1 MPPKPPKSKCVFGIE
16 YCTAQEISRNPYTF
30 FIGYQVNSEYYE
42 QTSMNALGS
51 RICEVL
57 KSDLKKHNL
66 QISFEPFGF
75 EPGIHILC
83 DICKIIQKSI
93 LCIFEISDLN
103 PNVMLE
109 IGKSQYKNLF
119 LLRNQRSKKPPS
131 NLGGISYDEYDNDK
145 ELVVN
150 KSAKIAE
157 FLLEKI
163 IDYHNSHTYEEA
175 FFLKDEVL
183 RICKNS
189 KYIKNIN
196 WDNLL
201 EIYDEDKLKN
211 AHDYTLIGIDKY
223 KKIKSDYYSD
233 KASIDEFDQVK
244 RYFTK
249 SISID
254 KNILE
259 NYYYLDLLEM
269 FRYGTYI
276 LEKKKT
282 DYDFKKTQEKTKS
295 IFEQNVEIIDIMN
308 HLFNKNLKEF
318 LFVDSPVL
326 YDFATGY
333 EKGRIGLENGTKI
346 YNFLKFMDK
355 KGIIKDFNFR
365 VLELLKNLMISGYER
380 HGIIRQ
386 MSEDLKYDD
395 IGDDIIKIIYESLE
409 AEKSD
414 QSASLRYQLVLDKDL
429 KDKLSYLLGCFGDIR
444 AENILISLV
453 DNNIEG
459 VILPAID
466 ALAKIN
472 SIRSIPLL
480 INLHKNAGS
489 NYPIRRRAINAI
501 NTLSEK
507 NGLKID
513 II

>member
-1 MPPKPPKSKCVFGIE
+1 MPPEPPKNKCVFGIE
-16 YCTAQEISRNPYTF
+16 YCTAQEISRNPYIF

-42 QTSMNALGS
+42 QTSMNALGG
-51 RICEVL
+51 RICEGL
-57 KSDLKKHNL
+57 KSDLKKYNL

-119 LLRNQRSKKPPS
+119 LLRNQRSKKPS
-131 NLGGISYDEYDNDK
+131 SDLGGISYDEYDNDK
-145 ELVVN
+145 ELVVT

-157 FLLEKI
+157 FLRKKI
-163 IDYHNSHTYEEA
+163 IDYHNANTFEET
-175 FFLKDEVL
+175 FFLKDDVL
-183 RICKNS
+183 KICKNS
-189 KYIKNIN
+189 KSIKNIN

-211 AHDYTLIGIDKY
+211 AHDYTLIGIAKY

-233 KASIDEFDQVK
+233 KVSIDEFDLVK

-249 SISID
+249 SISLD

-276 LEKKKT
+276 LENKKT
-282 DYDFKKTQEKTKS
+282 DYDFKRAQEKTKS
-295 IFEQNVEIIDIMN
+295 IFEQNVEIIDIMT

-326 YDFATGY
+326 YDLATGY
-333 EKGRIGLENGTKI
+333 EKNRIGLNNGTKV
-346 YNFLKFMDK
+346 YNFLRFIDK
-355 KGIIKDFNFR
+355 KGIIKDFNYR
-365 VLELLKNLMISGYER
+365 VLELLKYLVNSDYER
-380 HGIIRQ
+380 YNIIRY
-386 MSEDLKYDD
+386 MGNDLKYDD
-395 IGDDIIKIIYESLE
+395 IGDDIIKRIHESLE
-409 AEKSD
+409 AEKTT
-414 QSASLRYQLVLDKDL
+414 QSFSYYQIIIDKDL

-444 AENILISLV
+444 AENILISLI
-453 DNNIEG
+453 DKNIEG

-472 SIRSIPLL
+472 SIRSIPFL
-480 INLHKNAGS
+480 INLYKNAGS
-489 NYPIRRRAINAI
+489 NYLIGKRAINAI

-507 NGLKID
+507 NGLIID